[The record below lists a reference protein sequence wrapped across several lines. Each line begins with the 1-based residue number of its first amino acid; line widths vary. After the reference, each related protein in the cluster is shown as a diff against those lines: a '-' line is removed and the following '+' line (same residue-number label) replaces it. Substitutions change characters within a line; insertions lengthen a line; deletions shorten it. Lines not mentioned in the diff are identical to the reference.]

1 MSATLSTPSPLVRHH
16 ARRVLNFGLHFVL
29 LGMFFLLPDL
39 VSSIN
44 GSRLLTMPLAFYL
57 KTVVWIVVFY
67 ISYYFTTD
75 PFSSR
80 PHAKL
85 KFILQNLAIL
95 VAALAVTMA
104 IWYLLRRAPEPHMI
118 YAPRPRPA
126 LSFPPPHHHAFSV
139 GMLMRDALMLI
150 LTMALSLAI
159 RLYGK
164 MEKMER
170 ERIEAQTRLREA
182 ELVELRTQL
191 NPHFL
196 FNTLNSIYAL
206 IDIDSS
212 SARNAIHRLSK
223 MLRYMLYDNK
233 GRVTLAE
240 DFQFIDA
247 YVDLMHMRF
256 PSTWPVTV
264 IVDAGNMG
272 SVEIAPLLFVNI
284 IENAFKYGLRSI
296 EQAPLTI
303 SLRAADGT
311 VECRT
316 SNGNADTGEHGEG
329 TGLVNLRRRLELQYP
344 GRYSL
349 EIQRGK
355 LYEVCLIVDISQHP
369 VN

>member
-1 MSATLSTPSPLVRHH
+1 
-16 ARRVLNFGLHFVL
+16 
-29 LGMFFLLPDL
+29 
-39 VSSIN
+39 
-44 GSRLLTMPLAFYL
+44 
-57 KTVVWIVVFY
+57 
-67 ISYYFTTD
+67 
-75 PFSSR
+75 
-80 PHAKL
+80 
-85 KFILQNLAIL
+85 
-95 VAALAVTMA
+95 
-104 IWYLLRRAPEPHMI
+104 
-118 YAPRPRPA
+118 
-126 LSFPPPHHHAFSV
+126 
-139 GMLMRDALMLI
+139 MLMRDALMLI

-247 YVDLMHMRF
+247 YVDLMRMRF

-272 SVEIAPLLFVNI
+272 SVEVAPLLFVNI

-303 SLRAADGT
+303 SLTAADGT

-355 LYEVCLIVDISQHP
+355 LYEVCLSVDISRHP